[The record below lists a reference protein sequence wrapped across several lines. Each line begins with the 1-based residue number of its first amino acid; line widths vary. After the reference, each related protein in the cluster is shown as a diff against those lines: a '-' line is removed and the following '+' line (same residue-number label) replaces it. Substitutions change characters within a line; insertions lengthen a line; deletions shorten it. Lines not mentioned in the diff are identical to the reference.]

1 MATADN
7 KVVILVH
14 SHHNKVGIQVLPVAG
29 IPVHPHHNR
38 VGMAKDPEPL
48 LLKVGTEDIQ
58 VLPVVVILVHP
69 HNNSKVDMP
78 KGQEHLLPKGE
89 DHMDLLLQALILK
102 LNNGLMQL
110 IKIDPDKFLHK
121 NCKKHWLMEIGPIL
135 VKRHAD

>member
-1 MATADN
+1 MH
-7 KVVILVH
+7 L
-14 SHHNKVGIQVLPVAG
+14 HHNKVAIQVLLVAG
-29 IPVHPHHNR
+29 TLVHPHHNR

-110 IKIDPDKFLHK
+110 IKIEPDKFQHK
-121 NCKKHWLMEIGPIL
+121 NCKKHWLM
-135 VKRHAD
+135 